1 MSFTFNGISKDFV
14 HATIETER
22 PIWAPVEKEMI
33 EIPGR
38 PGAYLR
44 RTKTKPRILA
54 VNLLIKGVDDL
65 QKAKEEIADWLITDE
80 PEALIF
86 PDEPD
91 RTYYGMIDGEGQLTE
106 LFKFGKGTINFICPD
121 PYKHGSEHFFDI
133 GSLSDPIGHVQSAGT
148 IPIYPIVECTF
159 TEAVDKY
166 EVQLLNDDASVKA
179 FVLLNFD
186 FIAGDQLILD
196 FANRSAALNGEDK
209 KTAYH
214 HTSDFFKIPPKRNTL
229 IKVTQPSTIRFTD
242 KYK

>member
-14 HATIETER
+14 HVTIETER
-22 PIWAPVEKEMI
+22 PIWAPVEREI
-33 EIPGR
+33 VEIPGR
-38 PGAYLR
+38 QGAYLR

-54 VNLLIKGVDDL
+54 VNIVIKGVSDL

-91 RTYYGMIDGEGQLTE
+91 RTYYGMIDGEGQLAE
-106 LFKFGKGTINFICPD
+106 LFKFGKATVNFICPD
-121 PYKHGSEHFFDI
+121 PYKYGLEHSFEI
-133 GSLSDPIGHVQSAGT
+133 GNPPDPIGHVQSAGSAPT
-148 IPIYPIVECTF
+148 YPIVECTF
-159 TEAVDKY
+159 AEPADQY
-166 EVQLLNDDASVKA
+166 EIQLLNDDESVKA

-196 FANRSAALNGEDK
+196 FANRSATLNGEDK

-214 HTSDFFKIPPKRNTL
+214 HTSDFFKIPPKRDTL
-229 IKVTQPSTIRFTD
+229 IRVTQPSTIRFTD